1 VDREKLQANNMQ
13 TLLVSSGLYNLTV
26 NPYYSQAIVRKC
38 TITCI
43 CIINV
48 SDSLRMTI
56 FSR

>member
-48 SDSLRMTI
+48 SDSL
-56 FSR
+56 